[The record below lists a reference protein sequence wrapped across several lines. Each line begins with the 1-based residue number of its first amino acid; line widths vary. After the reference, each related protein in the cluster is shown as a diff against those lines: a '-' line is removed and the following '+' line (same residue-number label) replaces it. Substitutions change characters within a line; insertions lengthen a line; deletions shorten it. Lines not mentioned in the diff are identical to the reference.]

1 MTPYVPTV
9 LTSHKFGKVTDDID
23 PAAAKTWFTRAYHR
37 STRES
42 AHFNKNLYVFI
53 HNCSLKIKHTH
64 SEKCSEEITTKTHL
78 NYTVDLT

>member
-42 AHFNKNLYVFI
+42 AHFNKNLCIYPFLLTNVVF
-53 HNCSLKIKHTH
+53 K
-64 SEKCSEEITTKTHL
+64 
-78 NYTVDLT
+78 